1 MHDGNVK
8 TGVGTRHRGVN
19 KTNDEKN
26 ESSERRKE
34 STDCHRS
41 NNEKCS
47 KHNKEQFLSFGFR
60 AFKYF
65 VYAWQAIFTISLI
78 LLVLGLVFTFIS
90 SQLTQHIDARRKMIR
105 RRKHLER
112 QARLSAGDVHAL
124 NNIDGLKSPK
134 DPFLELAS
142 EKMRLRASAL
152 RHQRQ

>member
-26 ESSERRKE
+26 ESSKGRKE
-34 STDCHRS
+34 STEC

-78 LLVLGLVFTFIS
+78 LLVLGLVFTFITN
-90 SQLTQHIDARRKMIR
+90 QLTQHIDARRKMIR

-124 NNIDGLKSPK
+124 NNIDRLKSPK
-134 DPFLELAS
+134 DPLLGLVA
-142 EKMRLRASAL
+142 RASAL
-152 RHQRQ
+152 RPKVQEPPKR